1 MHHVKHIKT
10 VNVKLSPFVFLKK
23 KKLFSLLFFICP
35 LSPPT
40 NEMYKGGGKEGGQ
53 KIEKKNKMMSAIN
66 RKQVPLCRDCHNLV
80 HSGKYD
86 GMSLKHYK
94 VKK

>member
-1 MHHVKHIKT
+1 MKCIR
-10 VNVKLSPFVFLKK
+10 
-23 KKLFSLLFFICP
+23 
-35 LSPPT
+35 
-40 NEMYKGGGKEGGQ
+40 GGGKEGGQ